1 LLIYFFK
8 KIINNFFSEVHKKEG
23 YELTIDLDNQSV
35 LTPSNAFKFS
45 IDQFSK
51 RCLLDGLDEI
61 DLTLKEI
68 DTIKAYENKH
78 MKKVPWVFG
87 AIK

>member
-1 LLIYFFK
+1 MEY
-8 KIINNFFSEVHKKEG
+8 INTIFSEVYKKEG

-35 LTPSNAFKFS
+35 LSPTNVFKFS

-78 MKKVPWVFG
+78 MRRVPWVFG